1 MISVV
6 VPLLNEEQSL
16 ETLYHEIANALEQA
30 NIMANKNLLP
40 GDESPVRPSGIRLGS
55 QELTRVGMRESE
67 MKEVA
72 SLIWKVVSKKVK
84 IERVKSEVKE
94 FKRGFTKIRYCLAEG
109 KEAYRYHDF
118 F

>member
-1 MISVV
+1 
-6 VPLLNEEQSL
+6 
-16 ETLYHEIANALEQA
+16 
-30 NIMANKNLLP
+30 
-40 GDESPVRPSGIRLGS
+40 RPSGIRLGS

-72 SLIWKVVSKKVK
+72 LLIWKVVSKKAK
-84 IERVKSEVKE
+84 IERVRSEVKE
-94 FKRGFTKIRYCLAEG
+94 LRRGFTRIRYCLAEG